1 MWITAQ
7 INTFYTNES
16 QISNVSAPVSVS
28 SEKLPKNFRQQKW
41 STTNAPNILDTI
53 ISSGNPLWPSKNRA
67 RLHYYAFYPW
77 RTGLGFLS
85 YRGAPHVSRW
95 RWLPGCFFLFRN
107 ISRCGGCRRSFYI
120 MCNQT
125 PIGLVLHLLWIFK
138 VLFIQTHLFWLT
150 VFTSTLYQH
159 FLILAFIWIL
169 KVSVLGDL
177 HAVWPLWRQLQYI
190 YWVLEGTIEEDQQL
204 GLLFYA
210 ECKLCM
216 CSWTMT
222 SWTDDGHRI
231 ASSFPIKVMF
241 FYQFH

>member
-1 MWITAQ
+1 MTSWMFLLVSWHQQMWRMSMLLL
-7 INTFYTNES
+7 Y
-16 QISNVSAPVSVS
+16 NVQSDAY
-28 SEKLPKNFRQQKW
+28 W
-41 STTNAPNILDTI
+41 
-53 ISSGNPLWPSKNRA
+53 A
-67 RLHYYAFYPW
+67 R
-77 RTGLGFLS
+77 
-85 YRGAPHVSRW
+85 
-95 RWLPGCFFLFRN
+95 
-107 ISRCGGCRRSFYI
+107 
-120 MCNQT
+120 
-125 PIGLVLHLLWIFK
+125 LHLLWIFK
-138 VLFIQTHLFWLT
+138 VLFIQTHLFRLT